1 MHKRLMLCALATVA
15 GAASAQS
22 LPDTVRLSRRQA
34 IATALIANP
43 QLDIARE
50 QTAQVRAQRI
60 ENNGLTDPAVT
71 ASYNDERSLFS
82 TRTADA
88 RTIGASLV
96 LPFPDKFRL
105 RNTIG
110 VANIRTSEEQFRL
123 TQQLVAAQAAR
134 SYDSVLVTRQHRRD
148 LTETRDLASDFL
160 VKTEAQFA
168 SGRVARLDVIRAQ
181 VGVAQAENDL
191 IANGRDVANATA
203 ALNRVLGRPL
213 GLPIAPTDSL
223 VIPGALPS
231 LAIVEERA
239 LAARPELR
247 QLEHQLHAAHAN
259 RQLTKEQ
266 AFLPDFTL
274 GANRDFAQELGTL
287 YTIGLAVPLPIFFW
301 QHTRGDFAETRHR
314 ELELIATIKDARAA
328 VGQDVRAAFSAAD
341 AAVRQLTFL
350 RDQLL
355 PSAREAYRVASVSY
369 GLGRLSA
376 LDVLD
381 ARRTFV
387 DAQRQYADALAAASS
402 ALSDLERAAGAPLS
416 TFDPGAPRE

>member
-1 MHKRLMLCALATVA
+1 MHKRLMLCALATVS

-148 LTETRDLASDFL
+148 LTETRDLARDFL

-168 SGRVARLDVIRAQ
+168 AGRVARLDVIRAQ

-213 GLPIAPTDSL
+213 GLPIALTDSL
-223 VIPGALPS
+223 VVPGALPS
-231 LAIVEERA
+231 LAAVEERA

-274 GANRDFAQELGTL
+274 GAKNQTTENRRMRISYQ
-287 YTIGLAVPLPIFFW
+287 TINTDKKIQFFNYY
-301 QHTRGDFAETRHR
+301 FLLFETF
-314 ELELIATIKDARAA
+314 I
-328 VGQDVRAAFSAAD
+328 
-341 AAVRQLTFL
+341 
-350 RDQLL
+350 
-355 PSAREAYRVASVSY
+355 Y
-369 GLGRLSA
+369 
-376 LDVLD
+376 
-381 ARRTFV
+381 
-387 DAQRQYADALAAASS
+387 
-402 ALSDLERAAGAPLS
+402 
-416 TFDPGAPRE
+416 